1 MGVGYVS
8 QFMCVLYERL
18 SGWVLRLLGHRDQV
32 HDVKLAISM
41 LEPAFAEVTIKLFP
55 IQPAPESVEVQVPN
69 RLAKRRSRS
78 FLFAARLRSVAK
90 LNTHR
95 NARKHLVVGKGRL
108 NLKAQPKVA
117 TAKRTPALFP
127 AKVKPAT
134 AKRPTTRIIIAKRR
148 PTAEIIKLPVRMP
161 MPAAPRLKRA
171 A

>member
-1 MGVGYVS
+1 MS
-8 QFMCVLYERL
+8 QFMCLLYERF
-18 SGWVLRLLGHRDQV
+18 SGWVLCLFNGGEHPVQSTE
-32 HDVKLAISM
+32 LAVPTM
-41 LEPAFAEVTIKLFP
+41 EPAFAEVTIKLFP
-55 IQPAPESVEVQVPN
+55 IQSAPETTDGAVMP

-78 FLFAARLRSVAK
+78 FLLAARLRSVAK
-90 LNTHR
+90 LNTLKNR
-95 NARKHLVVGKGRL
+95 RKHIGVGKGRL
-108 NLKAQPKVA
+108 NLRAQPKLA
-117 TAKRTPALFP
+117 TAKATKRTPALFP